1 MVKSHLPASFMI
13 QQNDGLE
20 VPTSSLSKENTLLEY
35 KTESHTPDHS
45 IFPPP
50 SHRRGF
56 DVAEEDILRE
66 VEAIWEIDSKKVDDT
81 ASCTTTVTEIR
92 ESASF
97 SPTPL
102 KRKKKRKK
110 KVRFLSPLVTKVGET
125 HCVLPA
131 DRHKFFYSRENI
143 MWFRQEFESEKY
155 PLCGLCES
163 FERSTMHLCSGFSF
177 RFKRRTPE
185 TLAPEDVGPP

>member
-1 MVKSHLPASFMI
+1 VFSSFFLKI
-13 QQNDGLE
+13 FHNINRALDYLFFF
-20 VPTSSLSKENTLLEY
+20 VYFLWIAFVSSLFCWS
-35 KTESHTPDHS
+35 
-45 IFPPP
+45 
-50 SHRRGF
+50 
-56 DVAEEDILRE
+56 
-66 VEAIWEIDSKKVDDT
+66 
-81 ASCTTTVTEIR
+81 SCTTTVTEIR